1 MLVLSNNKWPKNGLG
16 NTHTHTVYKALLKDI
31 FLELTLSIVYFFFHV
46 PRGSSSRIEKVSNFK
61 SNSCSRGAVYMFM
74 WLCLS
79 KWVTLSSHDRQ
90 LVTDIDTAEGAGLAD
105 GVINV
110 SAWTTCSAQVCPP
123 VHRPHTRQFSSEYPL
138 MSDPTGLYVCV
149 CVSLGVGD
157 FRAPLLTCP
166 SLGLHML
173 RHH

>member
-1 MLVLSNNKWPKNGLG
+1 MIFTWTFLNPLNHFTEEIQLMQLRALQVLYKLIQSSNQKEVWFIFSAWQNGTKKDKAERTCFLLG
-16 NTHTHTVYKALLKDI
+16 NACIVQQQMAKKWAWEHTHTHTVYKALLKDI

-90 LVTDIDTAEGAGLAD
+90 LSLSQTLTLQKERAL
-105 GVINV
+105 
-110 SAWTTCSAQVCPP
+110 
-123 VHRPHTRQFSSEYPL
+123 R
-138 MSDPTGLYVCV
+138 TGW
-149 CVSLGVGD
+149 
-157 FRAPLLTCP
+157 
-166 SLGLHML
+166 
-173 RHH
+173 